1 MVMKSLTKY
10 INEKIHELPN
20 GVRGIIVFD
29 LDDTL
34 LRCDPDSIH
43 VYKKDPFTG
52 EETALTT
59 AEFAL
64 DPDAHDHKDWFDY
77 REFND
82 EEKVYQSILK
92 GTPILKN
99 LKLMDA
105 YIKAG
110 YKFCFLTARG
120 CEDTIK
126 SALREFLRY
135 KDDNGNLRELE
146 NIFKEKY
153 SHAINDQYKDYPGD
167 TDAEKKANVLRDL
180 CKKFDKVIF
189 VDDNAKNLQY
199 ARGLR
204 LDNLKVLQAWK

>member
-20 GVRGIIVFD
+20 GVRGIVVFD

>member
-10 INEKIHELPN
+10 INEKIQELPN
-20 GVRGIIVFD
+20 GVRGIVVFD
-29 LDDTL
+29 IDDTL

-146 NIFKEKY
+146 NIFKDKY
-153 SHAINDQYKDYPGD
+153 SHAINDKYKEYPGD

-189 VDDNAKNLQY
+189 VDDNANNLQY
-199 ARGLR
+199 VRGLR

>member
-10 INEKIHELPN
+10 INEKINELPN
-20 GVRGIIVFD
+20 GVRGIVVFD
-29 LDDTL
+29 IDDTL

-135 KDDNGNLRELE
+135 KDENGNLRELE

>member
-1 MVMKSLTKY
+1 MKSLNQY
-10 INEKIHELPN
+10 ILEKIQDLPQ
-20 GVRGIIVFD
+20 GVSGLVVFD
-29 LDDTL
+29 IDDTL
-34 LRCDPDSIH
+34 LQCDPDSIH
-43 VYKKDPFTG
+43 VYKKDPNTG
-52 EETALTT
+52 KETSLTT
-59 AEFAL
+59 AEFAI

-82 EEKVYQSILK
+82 DEKVYQSILK
-92 GTPILKN
+92 GTPMLKN

-105 YIKAG
+105 YIRAG

-126 SALREFLRY
+126 TALKEFLRY

-153 SHAINDQYKDYPGD
+153 SHAINDQYKSYPGN
-167 TDAEKKANVLRDL
+167 TDAEKKANVLKEL

-189 VDDNAKNLQY
+189 VDDDAKNLQM
-199 ARGLR
+199 ARALH
-204 LDNLKVLQAWK
+204 LKNLKVLQAWK

>member
-10 INEKIHELPN
+10 INEKIQELPN
-20 GVRGIIVFD
+20 GVRGIVVFD
-29 LDDTL
+29 IDDTL

-59 AEFAL
+59 TEFTL

-82 EEKVYQSILK
+82 EEKVYKSILK

>member
-10 INEKIHELPN
+10 ISEKIHELPN
-20 GVRGIIVFD
+20 GVRGIVVFD
-29 LDDTL
+29 IDDTL

-64 DPDAHDHKDWFDY
+64 DPDAHDHKEWFDY

-146 NIFKEKY
+146 NIFKDKY
-153 SHAINDQYKDYPGD
+153 SHAINDQYKEYPGD